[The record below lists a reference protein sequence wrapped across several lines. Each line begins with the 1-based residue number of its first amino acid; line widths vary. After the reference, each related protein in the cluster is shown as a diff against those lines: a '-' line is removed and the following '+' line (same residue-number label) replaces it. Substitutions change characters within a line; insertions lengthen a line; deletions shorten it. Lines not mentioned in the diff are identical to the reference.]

1 MPKSFSVTDFTK
13 DAILGVLQEFFSNEN
28 NAGEFLWRA
37 DIKQSK
43 ILIADKYT
51 LNLEDVEK
59 KPSIVVIRGAQS
71 WGRRG
76 IDQFQGWEGP
86 NTGSRHTDIILGT
99 FNCTCMSANGL
110 EAESLADTVFAFFS
124 FFKKVLRSK
133 VPALQDL
140 QGVALGEELV
150 AVSDSKQD
158 VSVVP
163 VTISTAFQ
171 WSWLVEQRGK
181 PVENVNVTTR
191 ESHGTTKN
199 GQAFDK
205 FLASA
210 RPKFVA

>member
-1 MPKSFSVTDFTK
+1 MPKSFSITDYTK
-13 DAILGVLQEFFSNEN
+13 DAILGVLQEFFSIEK
-28 NAGEFLWRA
+28 NAGEFLWHA

-51 LNLEDVEK
+51 INLEDVEK

-76 IDQFQGWEGP
+76 IDQLQGWEGP
-86 NTGSRHTDIILGT
+86 NTGSRHTDIVLGT

-124 FFKKVLRSK
+124 FFRKALREKVH
-133 VPALQDL
+133 ALQDL
-140 QGVALGEELV
+140 QGVSLGEELV
-150 AVSDSKQD
+150 AVTDSKHD

-163 VTISTAFQ
+163 VTVSTAFQ
-171 WSWLVEQRGK
+171 WSWLVQRQGK
-181 PVENVNVTTR
+181 PVKDVVVTTR
-191 ESHGTTKN
+191 DSHGATSDGK
-199 GQAFDK
+199 AFDK

-210 RPKFVA
+210 APKFVA